1 MDCSLLGSSI
11 HGIFQARGK
20 NTGLPFPS
28 SRIFPTQ
35 GSNCISGRLL
45 TFWATRSSSC
55 DGRVSQGCFTL
66 RPTSSQGAT
75 LKEGLYAASG
85 LRVGPSTGSWR
96 KERSLNKIWL
106 IFFLLISGD
115 KTVQL
120 FIYEA
125 KNGYFFVALSLTNHA
140 GILSKSSGWKGKG
153 IV

>member
-20 NTGLPFPS
+20 NTDVGCHFLLPG
-28 SRIFPTQ
+28 IFLTQ
-35 GSNCISGRLL
+35 GSNSISGRLL

-55 DGRVSQGCFTL
+55 DGRVSQGCFIL

-75 LKEGLYAASG
+75 LKEGLYAVSG

-106 IFFLLISGD
+106 IFFPVDQWGQNSSAFHLWGKEWIFLCGSVTDKPRRHLI
-115 KTVQL
+115 
-120 FIYEA
+120 
-125 KNGYFFVALSLTNHA
+125 
-140 GILSKSSGWKGKG
+140 
-153 IV
+153 